1 MALGALIVR
10 CRDLSGIMNTSI
22 FLRSE
27 VKQMLKRKEF
37 STGEKVYTGSDTFS
51 YNKDGV
57 YNVPDTVD
65 YAILTC
71 TACHSGM
78 NTYRLLNGVRVVRGA
93 EIRAALD
100 GKTRCAVFFNQS
112 GGLVTVGY
120 NSNYKTRTA
129 TYRVDGYHYY

>member
-1 MALGALIVR
+1 M
-10 CRDLSGIMNTSI
+10 
-22 FLRSE
+22 
-27 VKQMLKRKEF
+27 
-37 STGEKVYTGSDTFS
+37 YTGSDTFS

-100 GKTRCAVFFNQS
+100 GKNSVCSIFQS
-112 GGLVTVGY
+112 IW
-120 NSNYKTRTA
+120 RTSDS
-129 TYRVDGYHYY
+129 RL

>member
-1 MALGALIVR
+1 MALGILIIH
-10 CRDLSGIMNTSI
+10 SGNLFGVTNTSI
-22 FLRSE
+22 FMRSE
-27 VKQMLKRKEF
+27 VKQMLTRKEF
-37 STGEKVYTGSDTFS
+37 PIGEKVYTGSDTFS

-71 TACHSGM
+71 TAYHSGM

>member
-1 MALGALIVR
+1 MALGSVVVSGGMSKKTKERLMYMDGKLVWSAAMGTSGG
-10 CRDLSGIMNTSI
+10 LSATA
-22 FLRSE
+22 
-27 VKQMLKRKEF
+27 
-37 STGEKVYTGSDTFS
+37 
-51 YNKDGV
+51 
-57 YNVPDTVD
+57 PDTVD